1 MELEVDV
8 EQFLSDLPNQ
18 IEQARRQLFSGNL
31 NALEFW
37 QRKIEDFLN
46 VLNVLC
52 RQFEGIDADGALA
65 ANCNQLIAEIQ
76 AIHGMFEGIISADG
90 DYMAELNYDYD
101 ASAANDLH
109 EEGTIGRPRKSI
121 TREEMEL
128 LYSIHKSWKEVAAL
142 LGTSERTI
150 QRIRRETGMTT
161 SSRTGPRSTYSDISH
176 VQLCTVI
183 REILNILPNAGETYV
198 LGACRSRGI
207 HVQRSRLRD
216 AINTVDPI
224 NRALRRTV
232 SIVRRQYSVRA
243 PNSLW

>member
-18 IEQARRQLFSGNL
+18 IEQARRQRFSGNL

-37 QRKIEDFLN
+37 QRRIEDFLN

-52 RQFEGIDADGALA
+52 RRFEGIDADGALA

-150 QRIRRETGMTT
+150 QRRRRETGMTT

-176 VQLCTVI
+176 DQLCTVI

-224 NRALRRTV
+224 SRALRRTV